1 MKAYSLPK
9 LNPNQ
14 YVIKA
19 YVTYSGARQT
29 PPFLSIWELR
39 ESQEWSLILLG
50 FIAVPSHG
58 QNCCSE
64 HIKINVKVETTLS
77 GFQPDLLLQRDFKD
91 LCVSKYLSQG
101 LIWTLLSSLIE
112 FALCI

>member
-29 PPFLSIWELR
+29 PKFFNLRVER
-39 ESQEWSLILLG
+39 ESRVKSPPFG
-50 FIAVPSHG
+50 FFLQYLHMA
-58 QNCCSE
+58 
-64 HIKINVKVETTLS
+64 KIVAHNI
-77 GFQPDLLLQRDFKD
+77 
-91 LCVSKYLSQG
+91 SKSM
-101 LIWTLLSSLIE
+101 
-112 FALCI
+112 